1 MYFLDSNICIY
12 YLKGRYPYLNEKLL
26 SVSPSRIKIPAI
38 VEAEILV
45 NVEKSGKNKTRELWE
60 NFFETFESVAF
71 NKTASGKYAIIRA
84 YLEKRG
90 TVIGPNDLIIGATV
104 LANNGILVT
113 HNTKEFKRVPNLII
127 EDWTIGK

>member
-12 YLKGRYPYLNEKLL
+12 YLKGRYPHLNEKLL
-26 SVSPSRIKIPAI
+26 SVSPGRIKIPAI
-38 VEAEILV
+38 VEAEIFV
-45 NVEKSGKNKTRELWE
+45 NVEKNGQNKTRELWGK
-60 NFFETFESVAF
+60 FFDTFESVAF
-71 NKTASGKYAIIRA
+71 NKTASRQYAIIRA
-84 YLEKRG
+84 YLEQKG
-90 TVIGPNDLIIGATV
+90 TVIGPNDLIISATV